1 MSRSC
6 WTRWTLASSLLL
18 LLAGGRVSASVE
30 VGSAA
35 TPAHHQPA
43 TTAVQAA
50 PSVPCNQ
57 CPGTPC
63 HHGDVRCSMSCAPL
77 YPVAQ
82 ATGFVA
88 GSRQRRAV
96 MRTRRVVSRST
107 VPPTPPPRRATLQ
120 HA

>member
-1 MSRSC
+1 MSRNW
-6 WTRWTLASSLLL
+6 WTRWTLAYALLL
-18 LLAGGRVSASVE
+18 LFACGRVSASVE
-30 VGSAA
+30 IGSAA
-35 TPAHHQPA
+35 TSAHHQRA

-50 PSVPCNQ
+50 PWVPCDQ

-63 HHGDVRCSMSCAPL
+63 HHSDVRCSMSCAPL

-107 VPPTPPPRRATLQ
+107 VPPTPPPRRTTLQ